1 MMKKAKERRQHPR
14 EVLTTPEVG
23 VVYPKSSVKAGKATE
38 ARPDT
43 LFVNVIN
50 KSEGGLL
57 MESCLRFRKGSS
69 LDIQMRL
76 PDEEDWQAFRGKV
89 VWGRESPDKK
99 EYYLLGV
106 KFHPGAVPAELP
118 LDETAVLK
126 KRMYPRDLEFLMRVP
141 LFDSLTQDARCPL
154 LNTMTPEHVR
164 AGERFISQGNEGN
177 TLYLIQEGTC
187 VVNLE
192 KDGMTHPIA
201 RRREGDLIGEM
212 AIFTGE
218 PRRAHV
224 DAETHMKLWR
234 INRDQFDTLCKTY
247 PDLRVF
253 MTDLITRRFSSE
265 RMIADRTIGKYV
277 ITEILG
283 RGGYSNVYKGIHA
296 SLNMPVA
303 IKMLNHDMAM
313 DPDFSEKFRNEAKTI
328 ARLNHENIIKVYD
341 IEELYRTI
349 FIIMEFLEGVPLDYV
364 LEKMERLPPHR
375 VLDIVLQVC
384 AGLAYAHENGIVH
397 QDIKPGNIFIQPDYR
412 AKIVDFGLAVRPGTV
427 DDLCWPGSVLY
438 APPEKIQGDPV
449 DERSDIYALGITA
462 YEMVTGQRPF
472 AGNHPRDVMS
482 LRGNKDVPD
491 PRGSIPDLPE
501 EFAHFILRA
510 TKRDPSERY
519 DNIPE
524 ILNELKPLA
533 QQMGLMRHLQ
543 VKEQRKMMS
552 LFLFYHD
559 EHQLT
564 LKRLV
569 EEFTNELKKIGADVR
584 AADFKDI

>member
-1 MMKKAKERRQHPR
+1 MKKRKERRQHLR
-14 EVLTTPEVG
+14 EVLKTPEVG
-23 VVYPKSSVKAGKATE
+23 VVYPKSSEKTRKATE
-38 ARPDT
+38 ARSDT
-43 LFVNVIN
+43 LLVNVIN
-50 KSEGGLL
+50 RSEGGLL
-57 MESCLRFRKGSS
+57 LKSCLRFRKGSS

-76 PDEEDWQAFRGKV
+76 PDEQVWQAFRGKV
-89 VWGRESPDKK
+89 VWGRESPGKK
-99 EYYLLGV
+99 EYYLLGI
-106 KFHPGAVPAELP
+106 KFLPGEVPIELP
-118 LDETAVLK
+118 MDKTAVLK

-141 LFDSLTQDARCPL
+141 LFDCLTQDARCPL
-154 LNTMTPEHVR
+154 LNTMMSMHVH
-164 AGERFISQGNEGN
+164 AGERFISQGDEGN
-177 TLYLIQEGTC
+177 SLYLIQEGTC

-234 INRDQFDTLCKTY
+234 ITRDQFDTLCETY

-265 RMIADRTIGKYV
+265 RMTAERTIGKYV

-283 RGGYSNVYKGIHA
+283 RGGYSNVYRGTHA

-313 DPDFSEKFRNEAKTI
+313 DPEFSEKFRNEAKTI

-349 FIIMEFLEGVPLDYV
+349 FIIMEYLEGVPLDYV
-364 LEKMERLPPHR
+364 LEKMERLPVHR
-375 VLDIVLQVC
+375 AVDILLQVC
-384 AGLAYAHENGIVH
+384 AGLSYAHEHGIVH

-449 DERSDIYALGITA
+449 DERSDIYALGITT

-472 AGNHPRDVMS
+472 AGNHPTEVMS
-482 LRGNKDVPD
+482 VRLNKDVPD

-501 EFAHFILRA
+501 ELSHFILRA
-510 TKRDPSERY
+510 TYRDPSERY
-519 DNIPE
+519 DNVSE
-524 ILNELKPLA
+524 ILSELQPLA

-543 VKEQRKMMS
+543 VNGHRKMMS

-569 EEFTNELKKIGADVR
+569 EEFTSELKKIGADVR

>member
-1 MMKKAKERRQHPR
+1 
-14 EVLTTPEVG
+14 
-23 VVYPKSSVKAGKATE
+23 
-38 ARPDT
+38 
-43 LFVNVIN
+43 
-50 KSEGGLL
+50 
-57 MESCLRFRKGSS
+57 
-69 LDIQMRL
+69 MRL
-76 PDEEDWQAFRGKV
+76 PDEQVWQAFRGKV

-106 KFHPGAVPAELP
+106 RFHPATVPAELP
-118 LDETAVLK
+118 MDKTAVLK

-141 LFDSLTQDARCPL
+141 LLDCLTQDARCPL
-154 LNTMTPEHVR
+154 LNTMTPEHVQ
-164 AGERFISQGNEGN
+164 AGERFISQGDEGN
-177 TLYLIQEGTC
+177 SLYLIQEGTC

-234 INRDQFDTLCKTY
+234 INRDQFDTMCETY
-247 PDLRVF
+247 PDLRGF
-253 MTDLITRRFSSE
+253 LTDLITRRFSSE
-265 RMIADRTIGKYV
+265 RMTADRTIGKYV

-283 RGGYSNVYKGIHA
+283 RGGYSNVYRGTHA

-313 DPDFSEKFRNEAKTI
+313 DPEFSEKFRNEAKTI

-364 LEKMERLPPHR
+364 MEKMERLPPRR
-375 VLDIVLQVC
+375 VLDIVLQLC

-449 DERSDIYALGITA
+449 DERSDIYALGITT

-472 AGNHPRDVMS
+472 FGNDPSEVMS
-482 LRGNKDVPD
+482 LHVNKDVPD
-491 PRGSIPDLPE
+491 PRRSIPDLPE
-501 EFAHFILRA
+501 ELSHFILRA

-519 DNIPE
+519 DNVPQ
-524 ILNELKPLA
+524 ILNELQPLA

-552 LFLFYHD
+552 LFLFYQD

-569 EEFTNELKKIGADVR
+569 EEFTNELKKIGADIR

>member
-1 MMKKAKERRQHPR
+1 MKKRKERRQHPR
-14 EVLTTPEVG
+14 EVLKTPEVG
-23 VVYPKSSVKAGKATE
+23 MVYPRSSERTGKATE

-43 LFVNVIN
+43 LLVNVIN

-57 MESCLRFRKGSS
+57 LESCLRFRKGSS

-76 PDEEDWQAFRGKV
+76 PDEQVWQAFRGKV
-89 VWGRESPDKK
+89 VWGHESPAKK
-99 EYYLLGV
+99 EYHLLGV
-106 KFHPGAVPAELP
+106 KFHPAPVPVELP
-118 LDETAVLK
+118 MDKTAVLK

-141 LFDSLTQDARCPL
+141 LLNCLARDAKCPL
-154 LNTMTPEHVR
+154 LNTMTPKHVP
-164 AGERFISQGNEGN
+164 AGERFISQGDEGN

-192 KDGMTHPIA
+192 KNGMTHPIA

-224 DAETHMKLWR
+224 DAETDLKLWR
-234 INRDQFDTLCKTY
+234 ISRDQFDTLCETY
-247 PDLRVF
+247 PDLRGF
-253 MTDLITRRFSSE
+253 LTDLITRRFSLE
-265 RMIADRTIGKYV
+265 RMTADRTIGKYV

-283 RGGYSNVYKGIHA
+283 RGGYSNVYRGTHA

-313 DPDFSEKFRNEAKTI
+313 DPEFSDKFRNEAKTI

-349 FIIMEFLEGVPLDYV
+349 FIIMEYLEGVPLDYV
-364 LEKMERLPPHR
+364 LEKMERLPPR
-375 VLDIVLQVC
+375 RALDILLQVC

-449 DERSDIYALGITA
+449 DERSDIYALGITT

-472 AGNHPRDVMS
+472 AGNDPSEVMS
-482 LRGNKDVPD
+482 LHVNMDVPD
-491 PRGSIPDLPE
+491 PRRSIPDLPE
-501 EFAHFILRA
+501 ELSNFILRA

-519 DNIPE
+519 DNVPQ
-524 ILNELKPLA
+524 ILQALQPLA
-533 QQMGLMRHLQ
+533 QQMGLTRHLQ

-552 LFLFYHD
+552 LFLFYQD

>member
-1 MMKKAKERRQHPR
+1 MKGEKERREHPR
-14 EVLTTPEVG
+14 QALKKPELG
-23 VVYPKSSVKAGKATE
+23 VVYPKSGERSRKATK

-43 LFVNVIN
+43 LLVNVIN

-57 MESCLRFRKGSS
+57 LESCLRFRKGSS

-76 PDEEDWQAFRGKV
+76 PNEQVWQGFRGKV
-89 VWGRESPDKK
+89 VWGQESPNKK

-106 KFHPGAVPAELP
+106 KFHPATVSVELP
-118 LDETAVLK
+118 TDETAVLR
-126 KRMYPRDLEFLMRVP
+126 KRMYPRDLEFMMRVP
-141 LFDSLTQDARCPL
+141 LFDCLAQDARCPL
-154 LNTMTPEHVR
+154 LNTMTPKHVQ
-164 AGERFISQGNEGN
+164 AGERFISQGDEGN

-192 KDGMTHPIA
+192 KDGLTHPIA

-224 DAETHMKLWR
+224 DAETDMKLWS
-234 INRDQFDTLCKTY
+234 IDRDQFDTLCETY
-247 PDLRVF
+247 PDLRGF
-253 MTDLITRRFSSE
+253 LTDLITRRFSSE
-265 RMIADRTIGKYV
+265 RMTADRTIGKYV
-277 ITEILG
+277 ITDILG
-283 RGGYSNVYKGIHA
+283 RGGYSNVYRGTHA
-296 SLNMPVA
+296 RLNMPVA

-313 DPDFSEKFRNEAKTI
+313 NPEFSAKFRNEAKTI

-341 IEELYRTI
+341 IEELYKTI
-349 FIIMEFLEGVPLDYV
+349 FIIMEYLEGVPLDYV
-364 LEKMERLPPHR
+364 LEKMGRLPPPR

-438 APPEKIQGDPV
+438 SPPEKIQGDPV
-449 DERSDIYALGITA
+449 DERSDIYALGITT

-472 AGNHPRDVMS
+472 AGNDPSELMS
-482 LRGNKDVPD
+482 LHVNKDVPD
-491 PRGSIPDLPE
+491 PSRSIPDLPAE
-501 EFAHFILRA
+501 LSHFILRA

-519 DNIPE
+519 DNVPQIVS
-524 ILNELKPLA
+524 ELQPLA

-552 LFLFYHD
+552 LFLFYQD

-584 AADFKDI
+584 VADFKDI

>member
-1 MMKKAKERRQHPR
+1 MKKRKERRQHPR
-14 EVLTTPEVG
+14 EVLETPHVG
-23 VVYPKSSVKAGKATE
+23 MVYPKSKKKEEEATE

-43 LFVNVIN
+43 LLVNVIN

-57 MESCLRFRKGSS
+57 LESCLRFRKGSS

-76 PDEEDWQAFRGKV
+76 PNEQVWQAFRGKV

-99 EYYLLGV
+99 EYHLLGV
-106 KFHPGAVPAELP
+106 KFHPATGPSDLP
-118 LDETAVLK
+118 MDKTAVLRK
-126 KRMYPRDLEFLMRVP
+126 KMYPRDLEFLMRVP
-141 LFDSLTQDARCPL
+141 LFDCLAQDARCPL
-154 LNTMTPEHVR
+154 LNSMTPQQVEE
-164 AGERFISQGNEGN
+164 GERFISQGDEGN
-177 TLYLIQEGTC
+177 TLYLIQDGTC

-192 KDGMTHPIA
+192 KDGITYPIA

-224 DAETHMKLWR
+224 DAETNMKLWS
-234 INRDQFDTLCKTY
+234 INRDQFDTMCETY
-247 PDLRVF
+247 PDLRGF
-253 MTDLITRRFSSE
+253 LTDLITRRFSSE
-265 RMIADRTIGKYV
+265 RMTADRTIGKYV

-283 RGGYSNVYKGIHA
+283 RGGYSNVYRGTHA

-349 FIIMEFLEGVPLDYV
+349 FIIMEYLEGVPLDYV
-364 LEKMERLPPHR
+364 LEKMERLPPR
-375 VLDIVLQVC
+375 RALDILLQVC
-384 AGLAYAHENGIVH
+384 AGLAYAHEHSIVH

-412 AKIVDFGLAVRPGTV
+412 AKIVDFGLAVCPGTV
-427 DDLCWPGSVLY
+427 DDLCWPGSVQY

-449 DERSDIYALGITA
+449 DERSDIYALGITT

-472 AGNHPRDVMS
+472 VGNDPTEVMS
-482 LRGNKDVPD
+482 HHVNQDVPD
-491 PRGSIPDLPE
+491 PRRSVPDLPE
-501 EFAHFILRA
+501 ELSAFILRA
-510 TKRDPSERY
+510 TKRDPADRY
-519 DNIPE
+519 ENVPQ
-524 ILNELKPLA
+524 ILYELQPLA
-533 QQMGLMRHLQ
+533 QKMDLTRHLQ

-552 LFLFYHD
+552 LFLFYQD

-569 EEFTNELKKIGADVR
+569 EEFTNELKKIGADIR

>member
-1 MMKKAKERRQHPR
+1 MKKRKERRQHAR
-14 EVLTTPEVG
+14 EVLKTPEVG
-23 VVYPKSSVKAGKATE
+23 VVYPKSSEKTGKATE

-43 LFVNVIN
+43 LLVNVIN
-50 KSEGGLL
+50 KGEGGLL
-57 MESCLRFRKGSS
+57 LESCLRFRKGSS

-76 PDEEDWQAFRGKV
+76 PDEQVWQAFRGKV

-106 KFHPGAVPAELP
+106 KFHPATVPVELP
-118 LDETAVLK
+118 MDKTAVLR

-141 LFDSLTQDARCPL
+141 LFDCLTQDARCPL
-154 LNTMTPEHVR
+154 LNTMTPEHVK
-164 AGERFISQGNEGN
+164 AGERFISQGDEGN
-177 TLYLIQEGTC
+177 SLYLIQEGTC

-212 AIFTGE
+212 AILTGE

-224 DAETHMKLWR
+224 DAETPMKLWR
-234 INRDQFDTLCKTY
+234 INRDQFDTMCEAY
-247 PDLRVF
+247 PDLRGF

-265 RMIADRTIGKYV
+265 RMTAERTIGKYV

-283 RGGYSNVYKGIHA
+283 RGGYSNVYRGIHA

-313 DPDFSEKFRNEAKTI
+313 DPEFSEKFRNEAKTI
-328 ARLNHENIIKVYD
+328 ARMNHENIIKVYD

-397 QDIKPGNIFIQPDYR
+397 QDIKPGNIFVQPDYR

-449 DERSDIYALGITA
+449 DERSDIYALGITT
-462 YEMVTGQRPF
+462 YEMVTGQKPF
-472 AGNHPRDVMS
+472 AGNNPTEVMS
-482 LRGNKDVPD
+482 LRLNKDVPD
-491 PRGSIPDLPE
+491 PRGTIPDLPE
-501 EFAHFILRA
+501 ELSDFILRA
-510 TKRDPSERY
+510 TKRAPSDRY
-519 DNIPE
+519 DNVSQ
-524 ILNELKPLA
+524 ILIELQPLV

-569 EEFTNELKKIGADVR
+569 EEFTKELKKIGADIR

>member
-1 MMKKAKERRQHPR
+1 MKKRKERRQHPR
-14 EVLTTPEVG
+14 EVLATPHVG
-23 VVYPKSSVKAGKATE
+23 MVYPRSKKKEGEATE
-38 ARPDT
+38 AGPDT
-43 LFVNVIN
+43 LLVNVIN

-57 MESCLRFRKGSS
+57 LESCFRFRKGSS
-69 LDIQMRL
+69 FDIQMRL
-76 PDEEDWQAFRGKV
+76 PNEQVWQAFRGKV

-99 EYYLLGV
+99 EYHLLGV
-106 KFHPGAVPAELP
+106 KFHPAKGPSELP
-118 LDETAVLK
+118 MDKTAVLR
-126 KRMYPRDLEFLMRVP
+126 KRMYPRDLEFLMRVS
-141 LFDSLTQDARCPL
+141 LFDCLAQEARCPL
-154 LNTMTPEHVR
+154 LNSMTPKQVE
-164 AGERFISQGNEGN
+164 AGERFISQGDEGN
-177 TLYLIQEGTC
+177 TLYLIQDGTC

-192 KDGMTHPIA
+192 KDGITHPIA

-224 DAETHMKLWR
+224 DAETHMKLWS
-234 INRDQFDTLCKTY
+234 INRDQFDTMCETY
-247 PDLRVF
+247 PDLRRF
-253 MTDLITRRFSSE
+253 LTDLITRRFSSE
-265 RMIADRTIGKYV
+265 RMTADRTIGKYV

-283 RGGYSNVYKGIHA
+283 RGGYSNVYRGTHA

-313 DPDFSEKFRNEAKTI
+313 DPEFSEKFRNEAKTI

-349 FIIMEFLEGVPLDYV
+349 FIIMEYLEGVPLDFV
-364 LEKMERLPPHR
+364 LEKMERLPPPR
-375 VLDIVLQVC
+375 ALDILLQVC
-384 AGLAYAHENGIVH
+384 AGLAYAHENGVVH

-449 DERSDIYALGITA
+449 DERSDMYALGITT
-462 YEMVTGQRPF
+462 YEMLTGQRPF
-472 AGNHPRDVMS
+472 AEDDPARVMS
-482 LRGNKDVPD
+482 LHVNKDVPD
-491 PRGSIPDLPE
+491 PCSFIPDLPE
-501 EFAHFILRA
+501 ELSDFVLRA
-510 TKRDPSERY
+510 TKKNPSERY
-519 DNIPE
+519 ENVPQ
-524 ILNELKPLA
+524 ILYELQPLA
-533 QQMGLMRHLQ
+533 QKMGLTRHLQ

-552 LFLFYHD
+552 LFLFYQD

-569 EEFTNELKKIGADVR
+569 EDFTNELKKIGADIR

>member
-1 MMKKAKERRQHPR
+1 MKKRKERRQHPR
-14 EVLTTPEVG
+14 EALKKPELG
-23 VVYPKSSVKAGKATE
+23 VVYPKSGERTGKATE
-38 ARPDT
+38 TRPDT
-43 LFVNVIN
+43 LLVNVIN

-57 MESCLRFRKGSS
+57 LESCLRFRKGSS

-76 PDEEDWQAFRGKV
+76 PDEQIWRAFRGKV
-89 VWGRESPDKK
+89 VWGHESPDKK

-106 KFHPGAVPAELP
+106 KFQPATLPEELP
-118 LDETAVLK
+118 MDKTAVLR
-126 KRMYPRDLEFLMRVP
+126 KRMYPRDLEFLTRVP
-141 LFDSLTQDARCPL
+141 LFDCLAQDARCPL
-154 LNTMTPEHVR
+154 LNTMTPKHVQ
-164 AGERFISQGNEGN
+164 AGERFISQGDEGN
-177 TLYLIQEGTC
+177 TLYLIQEGIC

-224 DAETHMKLWR
+224 DAETDMKLWS
-234 INRDQFDTLCKTY
+234 INRDQFDTLCETY
-247 PDLRVF
+247 PDLRGF
-253 MTDLITRRFSSE
+253 LTDLITRRFSSE
-265 RMIADRTIGKYV
+265 RMTADRTIGKYV

-283 RGGYSNVYKGIHA
+283 RGGYSNVYRGTHA

-313 DPDFSEKFRNEAKTI
+313 DPAFSEKFRNEAKTI

-341 IEELYRTI
+341 IEELYKTI
-349 FIIMEFLEGVPLDYV
+349 FIIMEYLEGVPLDYV
-364 LEKMERLPPHR
+364 LKKMGRLPPSR
-375 VLDIVLQVC
+375 VLDILLQVC

-438 APPEKIQGDPV
+438 APPEKIQGNPV
-449 DERSDIYALGITA
+449 DERSDIYALGITT

-472 AGNHPRDVMS
+472 AGKDPTELMS
-482 LRGNKDVPD
+482 LHLNKDVPD
-491 PRGSIPDLPE
+491 PRSSIPDLPE
-501 EFAHFILRA
+501 ELSNFILRA

-519 DNIPE
+519 DNVPQ
-524 ILNELKPLA
+524 ILYDLQPLA
-533 QQMGLMRHLQ
+533 QQMGLTRHLQ

-552 LFLFYHD
+552 LFLFYQD
-559 EHQLT
+559 EHQLI

-569 EEFTNELKKIGADVR
+569 EEFTNELKKIGADIR

>member
-1 MMKKAKERRQHPR
+1 
-14 EVLTTPEVG
+14 
-23 VVYPKSSVKAGKATE
+23 
-38 ARPDT
+38 
-43 LFVNVIN
+43 
-50 KSEGGLL
+50 
-57 MESCLRFRKGSS
+57 
-69 LDIQMRL
+69 
-76 PDEEDWQAFRGKV
+76 
-89 VWGRESPDKK
+89 
-99 EYYLLGV
+99 
-106 KFHPGAVPAELP
+106 
-118 LDETAVLK
+118 
-126 KRMYPRDLEFLMRVP
+126 
-141 LFDSLTQDARCPL
+141 
-154 LNTMTPEHVR
+154 MT
-164 AGERFISQGNEGN
+164 
-177 TLYLIQEGTC
+177 
-187 VVNLE
+187 
-192 KDGMTHPIA
+192 
-201 RRREGDLIGEM
+201 
-212 AIFTGE
+212 
-218 PRRAHV
+218 
-224 DAETHMKLWR
+224 
-234 INRDQFDTLCKTY
+234 
-247 PDLRVF
+247 
-253 MTDLITRRFSSE
+253 
-265 RMIADRTIGKYV
+265 ADRTIGKYV

-283 RGGYSNVYKGIHA
+283 RGGYSNVYRGTHA

-313 DPDFSEKFRNEAKTI
+313 DPEFSEKFRNEAKTI

-364 LEKMERLPPHR
+364 MEKMERLPPRR
-375 VLDIVLQVC
+375 VLDIVLQLC

-449 DERSDIYALGITA
+449 DERSDIYALGITT

-472 AGNHPRDVMS
+472 VGNDPSEVMS
-482 LRGNKDVPD
+482 LHVNKDVPD
-491 PRGSIPDLPE
+491 PRRSIPDLPE
-501 EFAHFILRA
+501 ELSHFILRA

-519 DNIPE
+519 DNVPQ
-524 ILNELKPLA
+524 ILNELQPLA

-552 LFLFYHD
+552 LFLFYQD

-569 EEFTNELKKIGADVR
+569 EEFTNELKKIGADIR

>member
-1 MMKKAKERRQHPR
+1 MRKGKERRQHPR
-14 EVLTTPEVG
+14 EVLETPEVG
-23 VVYPKSSVKAGKATE
+23 VVYPKSSERTGKATE

-43 LFVNVIN
+43 LLVNVIN

-57 MESCLRFRKGSS
+57 LESCLRFRKGSY

-76 PDEEDWQAFRGKV
+76 PDEHVWQAFKGRV
-89 VWGRESPDKK
+89 VWGRESQDKK

-106 KFHPGAVPAELP
+106 KFQPATLPVDLP
-118 LDETAVLK
+118 LDKTAVLK

-141 LFDSLTQDARCPL
+141 LFDCLAQDARCPL
-154 LNTMTPEHVR
+154 LNTMTTKQVQ
-164 AGERFISQGNEGN
+164 AGERFISQGDEGD

-224 DAETHMKLWR
+224 VAETDMKLWS
-234 INRDQFDTLCKTY
+234 INRDQFDTICETY
-247 PDLRVF
+247 PDLRRF
-253 MTDLITRRFSSE
+253 LTDLITRRFSSE
-265 RMIADRTIGKYV
+265 RMTADRTIGKYV
-277 ITEILG
+277 ITDILG
-283 RGGYSNVYKGIHA
+283 RGGYSNVYRGIHA

-328 ARLNHENIIKVYD
+328 ARLNHDNIIKVYD
-341 IEELYRTI
+341 IEEMYRTI
-349 FIIMEFLEGVPLDYV
+349 FIIMEYLEGVPLDYV
-364 LEKMERLPPHR
+364 LEKMERLPPRR

-397 QDIKPGNIFIQPDYR
+397 QDIKPGNIFIQPDDR

-462 YEMVTGQRPF
+462 YEMVTGQRPLG
-472 AGNHPRDVMS
+472 GNDPSEVMS
-482 LRGNKDVPD
+482 FHVHKDVPD
-491 PRGSIPDLPE
+491 PRRCIPDMPE
-501 EFAHFILRA
+501 ELSDFILRA
-510 TKRDPSERY
+510 TKRDPSDRY
-519 DNIPE
+519 ENVPQ
-524 ILNELKPLA
+524 ILYDLQPLA
-533 QQMGLMRHLQ
+533 QQMGLTRHLQ
-543 VKEQRKMMS
+543 VKGQRKMMS
-552 LFLFYHD
+552 LFLFYQD
-559 EHQLT
+559 EHQLNV
-564 LKRLV
+564 KRLV
-569 EEFTNELKKIGADVR
+569 EEFTNELKKIGADIR